1 MAKKNLLGGFKFEK
15 LPEISNGL
23 IIPTGNDTRPKK
35 EIQAPPT
42 PEPVRQALKPQ
53 IVRQT
58 PNHNFGKLD
67 VDFKAFM
74 PMTNVVPTIKGIHVP
89 TNKPVIVPEREPKFK
104 GLTRKQ
110 RQRIVP
116 EDLNMNEYGALPT
129 NKERIAYLALHGWA
143 IRPQKRGNGLFYYAT
158 RYVNRKK
165 KTFYV
170 CPVGNYG

>member
-1 MAKKNLLGGFKFEK
+1 MEVEIVPQSKNKNMKPKSKLNGFKPITGYDDF
-15 LPEISNGL
+15 SDGL
-23 IIPTGNDTRPKK
+23 KIPTGKTVEPSTVEFKHLTAK
-35 EIQAPPT
+35 QPIQP
-42 PEPVRQALKPQ
+42 
-53 IVRQT
+53 
-58 PNHNFGKLD
+58 FGKVNID
-67 VDFKAFM
+67 NKAFV
-74 PMTNVVPTIKGIHVP
+74 PMTNVVPTINPVNVP
-89 TNKPVIVPEREPKFK
+89 TQKPQFK

-110 RQRIVP
+110 KQRIVP